1 MFRVGAAAPC
11 GPCGPW
17 GPVAPCNPWGPVWFH
32 EMTAVYAP

>member
-1 MFRVGAAAPC
+1 VFRVGAAAPC